1 MQSLRRGLWCGQLQI
16 VPRLNTSVTLDAL
29 TGLSNRSGF
38 MASLRQQIDAA
49 NAEQASLALLVVDVN
64 GFAQIN
70 GAHGYDFGD
79 EVLRHVARQLTIIAR
94 SGDHVARI
102 GDNRF
107 ALILPNILNRGH
119 AELAARKI
127 NRLLEVPLH
136 SSSSPVRVFVTTGI
150 ALCPQHASTG
160 EQQLRQAE
168 SALSTARHN
177 VEPFRIAKEMTAGHD
192 ASDLWNLEMQLG
204 NAIQRGELTMHY
216 QPMVRLSDLHPVGV
230 EALMRWNSPTLG
242 EVLPDLFI
250 PLAERCGQ
258 IKALTTWALNTALRQ
273 ASEWRHEWGQLF
285 IAVNLPGALATQRA
299 LAEMVENALGLWG
312 GDQIQL
318 VLEISERSLM
328 DREKGFSAL
337 MRIQA
342 LGVKISIDDFG
353 TGYSCLAYFKDI
365 PVDELKIDKS
375 FVAGMLTD
383 QASADISSLIVDLA
397 HRFGLTVAAEGVED
411 EATLHELKAIGCDVA
426 QGYLLA
432 RPMPSAD
439 LQAWLTDSLSGH

>member
-1 MQSLRRGLWCGQLQI
+1 M
-16 VPRLNTSVTLDAL
+16 LDAL
-29 TGLSNRSGF
+29 TGLCTRSSF
-38 MASLRQQIDAA
+38 LASLRGHIEGA
-49 NAEQASLALLVVDVN
+49 NADQTSLALLVVDVN

-79 EVLRHVARQLTIIAR
+79 EVLRHVASQLTVVAR

-107 ALILPNILNRGH
+107 ALILPHILNRGH
-119 AELAARKI
+119 AELAVRKI
-127 NRLLEVPLH
+127 NRMLEVPLH
-136 SSSSPVRVFVTTGI
+136 SGTSPMRVFVTTGI
-150 ALCPQHASTG
+150 ALCPRHASTV
-160 EQQLRQAE
+160 EHLLRQAE
-168 SALSTARHN
+168 SALSTARSN
-177 VEPFRIAKEMTAGHD
+177 GESFRIAKEMSGHD

-216 QPMVRLSDLHPVGV
+216 QPMVRLSDMHPVGV

-242 EVLPDLFI
+242 EVLPDVFI
-250 PLAERCGQ
+250 PLAERSGQ

-273 ASEWRHEWGQLF
+273 GNEWQHEWGQLF
-285 IAVNLPGALATQRA
+285 VAVNLPGAIATQRA
-299 LAEMVENALGLWG
+299 LAELVENALGLWG

-318 VLEISERSLM
+318 VLEISERSLL
-328 DREKGFSAL
+328 DREQGFSAL
-337 MRIQA
+337 MRIRA

-365 PVDELKIDKS
+365 PADELKIDKS

-383 QASADISSLIVDLA
+383 RSSADITSLIIDLA
-397 HRFGLTVAAEGVED
+397 HRFGLSVAAEGVED
-411 EATLHELKAIGCDVA
+411 EATLRQLKAIGCDVV

-432 RPMPSAD
+432 KPMPSSE
-439 LQAWLTDSLSGH
+439 LQTWLMQFSSDA